1 MAQSMEWVSEKVGRM
16 VTIRVTGRMDAVT
29 APGFEQECSRW
40 IDQGEN
46 DLAVDLSELEYI
58 SSAGLR
64 AILGT
69 GKKLKSRGGSL
80 AFGGMSPMVREV
92 FEISGFSA
100 IFAVYDTLETALAA
114 R

>member
-1 MAQSMEWVSEKVGRM
+1 MEQRMEWVSEKVGQT
-16 VTIRVTGRMDAVT
+16 VAIRVTGRMDAVT
-29 APGFEQECSRW
+29 APGFEQECGRW

-46 DLAVDLSELEYI
+46 DLMVDLSNLEYI

-64 AILGT
+64 VILGT
-69 GKKLKSRGGSL
+69 GKKLKNRGGSL
-80 AFGGMSPMVREV
+80 AFGGMSPMVKEV

-100 IFAVYDTLETALAA
+100 IFPIYDNLESALAA